1 MSKRL
6 DSLQATLLNN
16 TVLNDWFSPMQKAL
30 DKVRYS
36 RKQFSVL
43 SAEFFILLGCLR
55 QLQAPCVRIVVAS
68 NFYLEEAKNE
78 SKIYR
83 RI

>member
-16 TVLNDWFSPMQKAL
+16 TVLNDWFLPMQNAL

-43 SAEFFILLGCLR
+43 SAEFFILIGCLR
-55 QLQAPCVRIVVAS
+55 QLQGTKIVREQI
-68 NFYLEEAKNE
+68 
-78 SKIYR
+78 
-83 RI
+83 